1 MSYLDEAQPGFK
13 LHFKF
18 GKNDFFEDSEL
29 TKTYYYQVRIIFS
42 HQGSIADAQGEV
54 GYGGDFVYD
63 KAIGH
68 EIKWKE
74 DKDLTK
80 KIEIKKQ
87 RNKSESEYDDH

>member
-1 MSYLDEAQPGFK
+1 MK
-13 LHFKF
+13 LSS
-18 GKNDFFEDSEL
+18 SE
-29 TKTYYYQVRIIFS
+29 QE
-42 HQGSIADAQGEV
+42 QV

-80 KIEIKKQ
+80 KVEIKKQ
-87 RNKSESEYDDH
+87 RNKCTSSFPPLRFFCQRYISYRPNASCPKSRPHRFIFHLLQAPSTSEA